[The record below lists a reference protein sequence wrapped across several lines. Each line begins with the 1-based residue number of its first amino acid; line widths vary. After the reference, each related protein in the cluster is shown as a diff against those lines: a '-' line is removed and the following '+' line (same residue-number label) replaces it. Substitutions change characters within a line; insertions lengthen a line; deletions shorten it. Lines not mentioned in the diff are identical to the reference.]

1 VTKQTQKDYTGELIL
16 WRPMDDSLI
25 TVKDVADYLKLKEQT
40 VYLLARQN
48 KIPSLKVGGSLRFKK
63 SQIDSWLSSR
73 TDSTRQNLNQQRVL
87 IVDDEEAVRST
98 LRRMVEL
105 HGIAVVTA
113 QSGSEAVEKTRQG
126 SFRLVFLDLN
136 MPGMN
141 GVETLKALKE
151 IDRELIIVA
160 VTALTGEDQLFRSII
175 ELGPISV
182 IPKPFT
188 MQHISDVLGLYL
200 ENVSRLG

>member
-1 VTKQTQKDYTGELIL
+1 
-16 WRPMDDSLI
+16 MDDSLI

-40 VYLLARQN
+40 VYLLARQH

-73 TDSTRQNLNQQRVL
+73 TDLTKQTSNQQSVL
-87 IVDDEEAVRST
+87 IVDDEEPVRSMLT
-98 LRRMVEL
+98 RMIES
-105 HGIAVVTA
+105 HGVSVVAVP
-113 QSGSEAVEKTRQG
+113 SGPDAVEKARQHA
-126 SFRLVFLDLN
+126 FRLVFLDLN

-151 IDRELIIVA
+151 IDRDLRVVV
-160 VTALTGEDQLFRSII
+160 VTALSGEDELFRSVI
-175 ELGPISV
+175 ELGPVSV

-188 MQHISDVLGLYL
+188 IQHVSDVLGLYL
-200 ENVSRLG
+200 ENISRPSPSASRD

>member
-1 VTKQTQKDYTGELIL
+1 
-16 WRPMDDSLI
+16 MDDSLI

-40 VYLLARQN
+40 VYLLARQH

-73 TDSTRQNLNQQRVL
+73 TDLTKQTSNQQSVL
-87 IVDDEEAVRST
+87 IVDDEEPVRST
-98 LRRMVEL
+98 LTRMIES
-105 HGIAVVTA
+105 HGVSVVAV
-113 QSGSEAVEKTRQG
+113 QSGPDAVEKARQHA
-126 SFRLVFLDLN
+126 FRLVFLDLN

-151 IDRELIIVA
+151 IDRDLRVVV
-160 VTALTGEDQLFRSII
+160 VTALSGEDELFRSVI
-175 ELGPISV
+175 ELGPVSV

-188 MQHISDVLGLYL
+188 IQHVSDVLGLYL
-200 ENVSRLG
+200 ENISRPSPSASRD

>member
-1 VTKQTQKDYTGELIL
+1 
-16 WRPMDDSLI
+16 MDDSLI

-73 TDSTRQNLNQQRVL
+73 TDSSRQNLNQQRVL

-113 QSGSEAVEKTRQG
+113 QSGSEAIEKTRQG
-126 SFRLVFLDLN
+126 SFRLVFLD
-136 MPGMN
+136 
-141 GVETLKALKE
+141 
-151 IDRELIIVA
+151 
-160 VTALTGEDQLFRSII
+160 
-175 ELGPISV
+175 
-182 IPKPFT
+182 
-188 MQHISDVLGLYL
+188 
-200 ENVSRLG
+200 